1 MAKMLTCPC
10 GWTIISPQGDEDVK
24 KHIMIHVKDTH
35 PGTTMKE
42 EELGK
47 MIKTI

>member
-24 KHIMIHVKDTH
+24 KHIMIHVKDIH
-35 PGTTMKE
+35 PGTIMKE